1 MKPAKPLS
9 GDDSEGG
16 APDRRHRKSVHAAP
30 GIFRYAARMTLPVLN
45 KIPRI
50 FERLSPDGLRNYMS
64 FLVGLAVF
72 VAGTLATY
80 VAQSADRPISAALI
94 YVSAVTIIGAVNGLR
109 GGLLAGIGAS
119 FFYNFFFSEPLLDFG
134 VTTSD
139 EYIPLLAFNLSALL
153 SGALAGRIN
162 DRARAAEIA
171 QQKIN
176 LLLDISNQLQTA
188 VHLDDIDRAIV
199 DTGIFD
205 SPSAFEIYA
214 ISDEQWLAVQ
224 GKERWLAEAKQTI
237 RQEALQP
244 FQHQKSAYLLSSS
257 QRRVGLLICTRN
269 AQKSKRL
276 SKIDFDAVLN
286 LLSMAI
292 DRFVLLHQKAEAEA
306 MRRSEE
312 FKTALLSSIS
322 HDMRT
327 PLAAISASASSLAS
341 YGETLPESARKEM
354 LTIIQDQ
361 CERLNRYTTNLLNLG
376 RLQAGISAD
385 QLESLDLVEMLG
397 SAVNAV
403 KMHHSGREIIKS
415 LPFDSCTVRANPV
428 MLEQLFYNILEN
440 AVQYSPDTAPVLI
453 TGHKQS
459 GQVEIAISD
468 QGCGIAASEL
478 GRVFDRFYRSAENI
492 RKEGH
497 GLGLSI
503 ASGFAQAF
511 GGDITAHSPLE
522 MGKGTK
528 IVVKLPAPASPS
540 EI

>member
-1 MKPAKPLS
+1 MDPP
-9 GDDSEGG
+9 
-16 APDRRHRKSVHAAP
+16 
-30 GIFRYAARMTLPVLN
+30 MQN
-45 KIPRI
+45 MIPRI
-50 FERLSPDGLRNYMS
+50 FNRLSSDSSRSYVSL
-64 FLVGLAVF
+64 FVGLAVF

-80 VAQSADRPISAALI
+80 VAQSADRPVSAALI

-139 EYIPLLAFNLSALL
+139 EYIPLVAFNLSALL

-176 LLLDISNQLQTA
+176 LLLAISNQLQTA
-188 VHLDDIDRAIV
+188 VHLEDIDRAIV
-199 DTGIFD
+199 QTGIFD
-205 SPSAFEIYA
+205 SSGEFEIYA
-214 ISDEQWLAVQ
+214 ISDEEWIAVE
-224 GKERWLAEAKQTI
+224 GKAQWLAEA
-237 RQEALQP
+237 RQAVGQGEWGLLQD
-244 FQHQKSAYLLSSS
+244 QKTAYLLSSS
-257 QRRVGLLICTRN
+257 RRRVGLLICSRD

-292 DRFVLLHQKAEAEA
+292 DRFVLLHQKSEAEA

-341 YGETLPESARKEM
+341 YGDTLPEASRKEM

-376 RLQAGISAD
+376 RLQAGISPD
-385 QLESLDLVEMLG
+385 QLESLDLMEMLG
-397 SAVNAV
+397 SAVNTV
-403 KMHHSGREIIKS
+403 KMHHSGREVIKS
-415 LPFDSCTVRANPV
+415 LPFDACTVRANPV

-440 AVQYSPDTAPVLI
+440 AIQYSPDAAPVLV
-453 TGHKQS
+453 TGHKQA
-459 GQVEIAISD
+459 GQVEIAIAD
-468 QGCGIAASEL
+468 QGCGIPASEL
-478 GRVFDRFYRSAENI
+478 NRVFDRFYRSAENI

-503 ASGFAQAF
+503 AAGFARAF
-511 GGDITAHSPLE
+511 GGDISAHSPLE

-528 IVVKLPAPASPS
+528 IIVRLPASASPIES
-540 EI
+540 NGQ

>member
-1 MKPAKPLS
+1 MHVALQ
-9 GDDSEGG
+9 
-16 APDRRHRKSVHAAP
+16 
-30 GIFRYAARMTLPVLN
+30 IFRYASRMNLPILN
-45 KIPRI
+45 NMPSM
-50 FERLSPDGLRNYMS
+50 FERLTSDSSRSYVS
-64 FLVGLAVF
+64 FFVGLAVF
-72 VAGTLATY
+72 ITGTLATY
-80 VAQSADRPISAALI
+80 VAQNADRPISAALI

-119 FFYNFFFSEPLLDFG
+119 FFYNFFFSEPLLNFG

-139 EYIPLLAFNLSALL
+139 EYIPLVAFNLSALL

-162 DRARAAEIA
+162 DRARTAEIA

-188 VHLDDIDRAIV
+188 VHLEDIDRAIV
-199 DTGIFD
+199 ETGIFD
-205 SPSAFEIYA
+205 SAEQFEIYA
-214 ISDEQWLAVQ
+214 ISNDIWLAVP
-224 GKERWLAEAKQTI
+224 GKERWLAEAEQAI
-237 RQEALQP
+237 RQGAM
-244 FQHQKSAYLLSSS
+244 QHFKDHKIGYLLSSS
-257 QRRVGLLICTRN
+257 QRRIGVLVCTQN
-269 AQKSKRL
+269 AQKSKGL

-292 DRFVLLHQKAEAEA
+292 DRFVLLHQKAEADA

-327 PLAAISASASSLAS
+327 PLAAISASASSLVS
-341 YGETLPESARKEM
+341 YGETLPEASRKEM

-376 RLQAGISAD
+376 RLQAGISPD
-385 QLESLDLVEMLG
+385 QLENLDLVEMLS
-397 SAVNAV
+397 SAVSAV

-415 LPFDSCTVRANPV
+415 LPFDACTVRANPV

-440 AVQYSPDTAPVLI
+440 AVQYSPDAAPVLI
-453 TGHKQS
+453 TGHKQA
-459 GQVEIAISD
+459 GRVEIAISD
-468 QGCGIAASEL
+468 QGCGIAPSEL
-478 GRVFDRFYRSAENI
+478 GRIFDRFYRSAKNI

-511 GGDITAHSPLE
+511 GGEISAHSPLE
-522 MGKGTK
+522 MGKGTRM
-528 IVVKLPAPASPS
+528 VVRLPALASQS
-540 EI
+540 ESMDK

>member
-1 MKPAKPLS
+1 M
-9 GDDSEGG
+9 
-16 APDRRHRKSVHAAP
+16 HAA
-30 GIFRYAARMTLPVLN
+30 FRNIGYALPMDLPIRN
-45 KIPRI
+45 KITRI
-50 FERLSPDGLRNYMS
+50 FERLSSDSARSYAS
-64 FLVGLAVF
+64 FFIGLAVF

-80 VAQSADRPISAALI
+80 IAQSADRPVSAALI

-139 EYIPLLAFNLSALL
+139 EYIPLVAFNLSALL

-162 DRARAAEIA
+162 DRARTAEIA

-188 VHLDDIDRAIV
+188 VNLEDIDQAIV
-199 DTGIFD
+199 QTGIFD
-205 SPSAFEIYA
+205 SSGEFEIYA
-214 ISDEQWLAVQ
+214 ISDEAWIAVN
-224 GKERWLAEAKQTI
+224 GKEHWLDEA
-237 RQEALQP
+237 RRAVGPDDWEHLED
-244 FQHQKSAYLLSSS
+244 QKTAYLLSSS
-257 QRRVGLLICTRN
+257 KRRVGLLICSRD
-269 AQKSKRL
+269 AQKSNRL

-286 LLSMAI
+286 LLSMAV
-292 DRFVLLHQKAEAEA
+292 DRFVLLHQKSEAEA
-306 MRRSEE
+306 MRRSEA

-327 PLAAISASASSLAS
+327 PLAAISASASSLAA
-341 YGETLPESARKEM
+341 YGDTLPDASRQEM

-376 RLQAGISAD
+376 RLQAGISPD

-397 SAVNAV
+397 SAVNTV

-415 LPFDSCTVRANPV
+415 LPFDDCTVRANPV

-440 AVQYSPDTAPVLI
+440 AVQYSPGDAPVLV
-453 TGHKQS
+453 TGHRQA
-459 GQVEIAISD
+459 GRVEIAISD
-468 QGCGIAASEL
+468 QGCGIPASEL
-478 GRVFDRFYRSAENI
+478 NRVFDRFYRSADNI

-503 ASGFAQAF
+503 AAGFARAF
-511 GGDITAHSPLE
+511 GGDISAHSPLE
-522 MGKGTK
+522 MGRGTK
-528 IVVKLPAPASPS
+528 IIVQLPASTSRLESNSP
-540 EI
+540 

>member
-1 MKPAKPLS
+1 MELPMLS
-9 GDDSEGG
+9 
-16 APDRRHRKSVHAAP
+16 
-30 GIFRYAARMTLPVLN
+30 
-45 KIPRI
+45 KIPI
-50 FERLSPDGLRNYMS
+50 MFERRSPDSARGYFS
-64 FLVGLAVF
+64 FFVGLAVF
-72 VAGTLATY
+72 IAGTLATY
-80 VAQSADRPISAALI
+80 IAQNADRPISAALI

-153 SGALAGRIN
+153 SGVLAGRIN

-188 VHLDDIDRAIV
+188 VHLEDIDRAIV
-199 DTGIFD
+199 ETGIFD
-205 SPSAFEIYA
+205 SAQEFEIHA
-214 ISDEQWLAVQ
+214 LSEDEWIAVK
-224 GKERWLAEAKQTI
+224 GKEHWLAEAQQAI
-237 RQEALQP
+237 ERGELQ
-244 FQHQKSAYLLSSS
+244 HVEDQKIAYLLSSS
-257 QRRVGLLICTRN
+257 QRRVGVLICNQN

-276 SKIDFDAVLN
+276 SKIDFAAVLN

-292 DRFVLLHQKAEAEA
+292 DRFVLLHQKSEAEA

-327 PLAAISASASSLAS
+327 PLAAISASASSLIS
-341 YGETLPESARKEM
+341 YGEKLPEASRKDM

-376 RLQAGISAD
+376 RLQAGISPD

-397 SAVNAV
+397 SAVNTV
-403 KMHHSGREIIKS
+403 KVHHGGREIIKS
-415 LPFDSCTVRANPV
+415 LPFDACTVRANPV

-440 AVQYSPDTAPVLI
+440 AIQYSPDAAPVLI
-453 TGHKQS
+453 TGHKQA
-459 GQVEIAISD
+459 GHVEIAISD
-468 QGCGIAASEL
+468 QGCGIPASEL
-478 GRVFDRFYRSAENI
+478 SRVFDRFYRSAENV

-511 GGDITAHSPLE
+511 GGNISAHSPLE
-522 MGKGTK
+522 KGKGTK
-528 IVVKLPAPASPS
+528 IIVKLPATSTTS
-540 EI
+540 ESIGK

>member
-1 MKPAKPLS
+1 MQN
-9 GDDSEGG
+9 
-16 APDRRHRKSVHAAP
+16 
-30 GIFRYAARMTLPVLN
+30 M
-45 KIPRI
+45 IPRI
-50 FERLSPDGLRNYMS
+50 FNRLSSDSSRSYVSL
-64 FLVGLAVF
+64 FVGLAVF

-80 VAQSADRPISAALI
+80 VAQSADRPVSAALI

-176 LLLDISNQLQTA
+176 QLLDISNQLQTA
-188 VHLDDIDRAIV
+188 VHLEDIDRAIV
-199 DTGIFD
+199 QTGIFD
-205 SPSAFEIYA
+205 SSEEFEIYA
-214 ISDEQWLAVQ
+214 ISDEDWIAVE
-224 GKERWLAEAKQTI
+224 GKKWWLAEAQQAVGQGQSQQI
-237 RQEALQP
+237 QD
-244 FQHQKSAYLLSSS
+244 QKIAYLLSSS
-257 QRRVGLLICTRN
+257 QRRVGMLICTRD

-292 DRFVLLHQKAEAEA
+292 DRFVLLHQKSEAEA

-341 YGETLPESARKEM
+341 YGDTLPESSRKEM

-376 RLQAGISAD
+376 RLQAGISPD

-397 SAVNAV
+397 SAVNTV

-415 LPFDSCTVRANPV
+415 LPFDDCTVRANPV

-440 AVQYSPDTAPVLI
+440 AIQYSPEGAPVLI
-453 TGHKQS
+453 TGHKQD
-459 GQVEIAISD
+459 GRVEIAISD
-468 QGCGIAASEL
+468 QGCGIPASEL
-478 GRVFDRFYRSAENI
+478 NRVFDRFYRSAENI

-511 GGDITAHSPLE
+511 GGDISAHSPLE

-528 IVVKLPAPASPS
+528 IIVRLPASASPS
-540 EI
+540 ESNSQ

>member
-1 MKPAKPLS
+1 
-9 GDDSEGG
+9 
-16 APDRRHRKSVHAAP
+16 VHVALR
-30 GIFRYAARMTLPVLN
+30 IFSYAARMKLPMFN
-45 KIPRI
+45 NMPKI
-50 FERLSPDGLRNYMS
+50 FERLSTDSSRSYVS
-64 FLVGLAVF
+64 FFIGLAVF

-80 VAQSADRPISAALI
+80 VAQSADRPVSAALI

-139 EYIPLLAFNLSALL
+139 EYIPLVAFNLSALL
-153 SGALAGRIN
+153 SGILAGRIN

-176 LLLDISNQLQTA
+176 LLLDISNRLQTA
-188 VHLDDIDRAIV
+188 VHLEDIDRAIV
-199 DTGIFD
+199 ETGIFD
-205 SPSAFEIYA
+205 SAREFEIYA
-214 ISDEQWLAVQ
+214 ISNDIWLAVV
-224 GKERWLAEAKQTI
+224 GKERWQAEAKQAI
-237 RQEALQP
+237 RLGELQHV
-244 FQHQKSAYLLSSS
+244 QHEKIAYLLSSS
-257 QRRVGLLICTRN
+257 ERHIGVLICTQD

-341 YGETLPESARKEM
+341 YGETLPEASRKEM

-376 RLQAGISAD
+376 RLQAGISPD

-397 SAVNAV
+397 SAVNTV

-440 AVQYSPDTAPVLI
+440 AIQYSPDNAPVLI
-453 TGHKQS
+453 TGHKQA
-459 GQVEIAISD
+459 GRIEIAISD
-468 QGCGIAASEL
+468 QGCGIPVSEL
-478 GRVFDRFYRSAENI
+478 NRVFDRFYRSAENI

-511 GGDITAHSPLE
+511 GGEIAAHSPLE

-528 IVVKLPAPASPS
+528 IIVKLPASPSPS
-540 EI
+540 ESIGQ

>member
-1 MKPAKPLS
+1 MLRNMS
-9 GDDSEGG
+9 T
-16 APDRRHRKSVHAAP
+16 
-30 GIFRYAARMTLPVLN
+30 IL
-45 KIPRI
+45 
-50 FERLSPDGLRNYMS
+50 ERLSSDSSRSYVSL
-64 FLVGLAVF
+64 FVGLAVF

-80 VAQSADRPISAALI
+80 VAQSADRPVSAALI

-176 LLLDISNQLQTA
+176 QLLDISNQLQTA
-188 VHLDDIDRAIV
+188 VHLEDIDRAIV
-199 DTGIFD
+199 QTGIFD
-205 SPSAFEIYA
+205 SSEEFEIYA
-214 ISDEQWLAVQ
+214 ISDGDWIAVE
-224 GKERWLAEAKQTI
+224 GKKRWLAEAQKAAGQGELQQI
-237 RQEALQP
+237 RD
-244 FQHQKSAYLLSSS
+244 QKIAYLLSSS
-257 QRRVGLLICTRN
+257 QRRVGALICTRD

-292 DRFVLLHQKAEAEA
+292 DRFALLHQKSEAEA

-341 YGETLPESARKEM
+341 YGDTLPESSRKEM

-376 RLQAGISAD
+376 RLQAGISPD

-397 SAVNAV
+397 SSVNTV
-403 KMHHSGREIIKS
+403 RMHHSGREIIKS
-415 LPFDSCTVRANPV
+415 LPFGDCTVRANPV

-440 AVQYSPDTAPVLI
+440 AIQYSPEGAPVLI
-453 TGHKQS
+453 TGHKQD
-459 GQVEIAISD
+459 GRVEIAISD
-468 QGCGIAASEL
+468 QGCGIPASEL
-478 GRVFDRFYRSAENI
+478 NRVFDRFYRSAENI

-511 GGDITAHSPLE
+511 GGDISAHSPLE

-528 IVVKLPAPASPS
+528 IIVRLPASASPS
-540 EI
+540 ESNGQ

>member
-1 MKPAKPLS
+1 MA
-9 GDDSEGG
+9 
-16 APDRRHRKSVHAAP
+16 RRHRKSVHVAF
-30 GIFRYAARMTLPVLN
+30 GILRYAMRMDQLMPS
-45 KIPRI
+45 KIQAI
-50 FERLSPDGLRNYMS
+50 FGRLSSDSSRSYFS
-64 FLVGLAVF
+64 FFIGLAVF

-153 SGALAGRIN
+153 SGVLAGRIN

-176 LLLDISNQLQTA
+176 LLLDISNRLQTA
-188 VHLDDIDRAIV
+188 VHLEDIDRAV
-199 DTGIFD
+199 VQTGIFD
-205 SPSAFEIYA
+205 SAQEFEIYA
-214 ISDEQWLAVQ
+214 RSDDEWIAVK
-224 GKERWLAEAKQTI
+224 GKKHWLAEAQQAIKQGESLHI
-237 RQEALQP
+237 QG
-244 FQHQKSAYLLSSS
+244 QKNAYLLSSS
-257 QRRVGLLICTRN
+257 QRRVGVLISTRN
-269 AQKSKRL
+269 AQKSRKL

-341 YGETLPESARKEM
+341 YGEKLPEASRKDM

-376 RLQAGISAD
+376 RLQAGISQD

-397 SAVNAV
+397 SAVSTV
-403 KMHHSGREIIKS
+403 KMHHSGRDIIKS

-440 AVQYSPDTAPVLI
+440 AIQYSPDAAPVLI
-453 TGHKQS
+453 TGHKQG

-468 QGCGIAASEL
+468 QGCGIPVSEL
-478 GRVFDRFYRSAENI
+478 NRVFDRFYRSAENV

-511 GGDITAHSPLE
+511 GGNISAHSPLE
-522 MGKGTK
+522 KGKGTK
-528 IVVKLPAPASPS
+528 IVVKLPASASSS
-540 EI
+540 ESIGK

>member
-1 MKPAKPLS
+1 MHVAFHFLRYGIAMDFPKLS
-9 GDDSEGG
+9 Q
-16 APDRRHRKSVHAAP
+16 
-30 GIFRYAARMTLPVLN
+30 
-45 KIPRI
+45 IPMI
-50 FERLSPDGLRNYMS
+50 FERRPPDSARGYFS
-64 FLVGLAVF
+64 FFVGLVVF

-80 VAQSADRPISAALI
+80 VAQNADRPISAALI

-162 DRARAAEIA
+162 DRARAAEMA

-188 VHLDDIDRAIV
+188 VHLEDIDRAIV
-199 DTGIFD
+199 ETGIFD
-205 SPSAFEIYA
+205 STEDFEIHA
-214 ISDEQWLAVQ
+214 LSEEKWIAVE
-224 GKERWLAEAKQTI
+224 GKDRWLAQA
-237 RQEALQP
+237 
-244 FQHQKSAYLLSSS
+244 QKAIDGGDIQQVDDQKIAYLLSSS
-257 QRRVGLLICTRN
+257 QRRVGLLICNQN

-276 SKIDFDAVLN
+276 SQIDFAAVVN

-292 DRFVLLHQKAEAEA
+292 DRFVLLHQKSEAEA

-327 PLAAISASASSLAS
+327 PLAAISASASSLVS
-341 YGETLPESARKEM
+341 YGEKLPEASRKDM

-376 RLQAGISAD
+376 RLQAGISPD

-397 SAVNAV
+397 SAVNTV
-403 KMHHSGREIIKS
+403 KVHHGGREIIKS
-415 LPFDSCTVRANPV
+415 LPFDVCTVRANPV

-440 AVQYSPDTAPVLI
+440 AIQYSPDPAPILI
-453 TGHKQS
+453 TGHKQA
-459 GQVEIAISD
+459 GYVEIAISD
-468 QGCGIAASEL
+468 QGCGIAVSEL
-478 GRVFDRFYRSAENI
+478 GRIFDRFYRSAENV

-511 GGDITAHSPLE
+511 GGSISAHSPLE
-522 MGKGTK
+522 KGTGTK
-528 IVVKLPAPASPS
+528 IIVKLPASATAPES
-540 EI
+540 IGK

>member
-1 MKPAKPLS
+1 M
-9 GDDSEGG
+9 D
-16 APDRRHRKSVHAAP
+16 
-30 GIFRYAARMTLPVLN
+30 LPMLRN
-45 KIPRI
+45 MSTIL
-50 FERLSPDGLRNYMS
+50 ERLSSDSSRSYVSL
-64 FLVGLAVF
+64 FVGLAVF

-80 VAQSADRPISAALI
+80 VAQSADRPVSAALI

-176 LLLDISNQLQTA
+176 QLLDISNQLQTA
-188 VHLDDIDRAIV
+188 VHLEDIDRAIV
-199 DTGIFD
+199 QTGIFD
-205 SPSAFEIYA
+205 SSEEFEIYA
-214 ISDEQWLAVQ
+214 ISDGDWIAVE
-224 GKERWLAEAKQTI
+224 GKKRWLAEAQKAAGQG
-237 RQEALQP
+237 ELQ
-244 FQHQKSAYLLSSS
+244 QIQDQKIAYLLSSS
-257 QRRVGLLICTRN
+257 QRRVGVLICTRD

-292 DRFVLLHQKAEAEA
+292 DRFALLHQKSEAEA

-341 YGETLPESARKEM
+341 YGDTLPESSRMEM

-376 RLQAGISAD
+376 RLQAGISPD
-385 QLESLDLVEMLG
+385 QLESLDLMEMLG
-397 SAVNAV
+397 SAVNTV
-403 KMHHSGREIIKS
+403 RMHHSGREIIKS
-415 LPFDSCTVRANPV
+415 LPFDDCTVRANPV

-440 AVQYSPDTAPVLI
+440 AIQYSPEVAPVLI
-453 TGHKQS
+453 TGHKQD
-459 GQVEIAISD
+459 GRVEIAISD
-468 QGCGIAASEL
+468 QGCGIPASEL
-478 GRVFDRFYRSAENI
+478 NRVFDRFYRSAENI

-511 GGDITAHSPLE
+511 GGDISAHSPLE

-528 IVVKLPAPASPS
+528 IIVRLPASASPS
-540 EI
+540 ESNGK

>member
-1 MKPAKPLS
+1 MLKNMSTIL
-9 GDDSEGG
+9 
-16 APDRRHRKSVHAAP
+16 
-30 GIFRYAARMTLPVLN
+30 
-45 KIPRI
+45 
-50 FERLSPDGLRNYMS
+50 ERLSSDSSRSYVSL
-64 FLVGLAVF
+64 FVGLAVF

-80 VAQSADRPISAALI
+80 VAQSADRPVSAALI

-176 LLLDISNQLQTA
+176 QLLDISNQLQTA
-188 VHLDDIDRAIV
+188 VHLEDIDRAIV
-199 DTGIFD
+199 QTGIFD
-205 SPSAFEIYA
+205 SSEEFEMYA
-214 ISDEQWLAVQ
+214 ISDEDWIAVEC
-224 GKERWLAEAKQTI
+224 KKRWLAEAQQAVGQGESQQI
-237 RQEALQP
+237 QD
-244 FQHQKSAYLLSSS
+244 QKIAYLLSSS
-257 QRRVGLLICTRN
+257 QRRVGVLICTRD

-292 DRFVLLHQKAEAEA
+292 DRFALLHQKSEAEA

-341 YGETLPESARKEM
+341 YGDTLPESSRMEM

-376 RLQAGISAD
+376 RLQAGISPD

-397 SAVNAV
+397 SAVNTV

-415 LPFDSCTVRANPV
+415 LPFDDCTVRANPV

-440 AVQYSPDTAPVLI
+440 AIQYSPESAPVLI
-453 TGHKQS
+453 TGHKQD
-459 GQVEIAISD
+459 GRVEIAISD
-468 QGCGIAASEL
+468 QGFGIPASEL
-478 GRVFDRFYRSAENI
+478 NRVFDRFYRSAENI

-511 GGDITAHSPLE
+511 GGDISAHSPLE

-528 IVVKLPAPASPS
+528 ITVRLPASASPS
-540 EI
+540 ESNGK

>member
-1 MKPAKPLS
+1 MHVAFRIS
-9 GDDSEGG
+9 
-16 APDRRHRKSVHAAP
+16 
-30 GIFRYAARMTLPVLN
+30 RYAPRMALQMFN
-45 KIPRI
+45 KIPTI
-50 FERLSPDGLRNYMS
+50 FTRLSSDSSRSYFS
-64 FLVGLAVF
+64 FFIGLAVF
-72 VAGTLATY
+72 VVGTLATY
-80 VAQSADRPISAALI
+80 VAQNADRPISAALI

-153 SGALAGRIN
+153 SGVLAGRIN
-162 DRARAAEIA
+162 DRARAAENA

-188 VHLDDIDRAIV
+188 VHLEEIDQAIV
-199 DTGIFD
+199 HTGIFD
-205 SPSAFEIYA
+205 SAEKFEIHA
-214 ISDEQWLAVQ
+214 LSDSEWISVKGKDQWL
-224 GKERWLAEAKQTI
+224 EEAQRAI
-237 RQEALQP
+237 EQDGLLQI
-244 FQHQKSAYLLSSS
+244 QDEKIAYPLSSS
-257 QRRVGLLICTRN
+257 QRRVGVLIAAQD

-276 SKIDFDAVLN
+276 SKIDFAAVLN

-292 DRFVLLHQKAEAEA
+292 DRFVLLHQKSEAEA

-341 YGETLPESARKEM
+341 YGEKLPEASRKDM
-354 LTIIQDQ
+354 LTVIQDQ

-376 RLQAGISAD
+376 RLQAGISSD

-397 SAVNAV
+397 SAVNTV
-403 KMHHSGREIIKS
+403 KLHHSGREIIKS

-440 AVQYSPDTAPVLI
+440 AVQYSPSSNPILI
-453 TGHKQS
+453 TGHKQA
-459 GQVEIAISD
+459 GRVEVAISD
-468 QGCGIAASEL
+468 QGCGIPVSEL
-478 GRVFDRFYRSAENI
+478 NRVFDRFYRSADNV

-511 GGDITAHSPLE
+511 GGSISAHSPLE

-528 IVVKLPAPASPS
+528 IVVKLPASSSPLES
-540 EI
+540 IGK

>member
-1 MKPAKPLS
+1 MDLDTLSKKPTIFGRLPP
-9 GDDSEGG
+9 DSS
-16 APDRRHRKSVHAAP
+16 RRYFAFF
-30 GIFRYAARMTLPVLN
+30 I
-45 KIPRI
+45 
-50 FERLSPDGLRNYMS
+50 
-64 FLVGLAVF
+64 GLAVF
-72 VAGTLATY
+72 IIGTLATH
-80 VAQSADRPISAALI
+80 VAQGADRPISAALI

-119 FFYNFFFSEPLLDFG
+119 FFYNFFFSEPLLNFG

-176 LLLDISNQLQTA
+176 LLLDISNKLQTA
-188 VHLDDIDRAIV
+188 VHLEDIDRAIV
-199 DTGIFD
+199 ETGIFD
-205 SPSAFEIYA
+205 STEEFEIHA
-214 ISDEQWLAVQ
+214 LSDNQWISVM
-224 GKERWLAEAKQTI
+224 GKKRWAAEAQKAI
-237 RQEALQP
+237 ELGEW
-244 FQHQKSAYLLSSS
+244 QHVEDRKIAYLLSSS
-257 QRRVGLLICTRN
+257 QRRVGVLICN
-269 AQKSKRL
+269 QHAQKSKRL
-276 SKIDFDAVLN
+276 NKIDFAAVLN

-292 DRFVLLHQKAEAEA
+292 DRFVLLHQKSEAEA

-341 YGETLPESARKEM
+341 YGEKLPEASRKDM

-376 RLQAGISAD
+376 RLQAGISPD

-397 SAVNAV
+397 SALSTV
-403 KMHHSGREIIKS
+403 KMHHGGREIIIS
-415 LPFDSCTVRANPV
+415 LPFDACTVRANPV

-440 AVQYSPDTAPVLI
+440 AVQYSPDDAPVLV
-453 TGHKQS
+453 TGHKQA
-459 GQVEIAISD
+459 GQVEITISD
-468 QGCGIAASEL
+468 QGCGIPVSEL
-478 GRVFDRFYRSAENI
+478 DRVFERFYRSAENV

-511 GGDITAHSPLE
+511 GGNISAHSPLE
-522 MGKGTK
+522 KGRGTK
-528 IVVKLPAPASPS
+528 IIVRLPASAMGSKG
-540 EI
+540 INT

>member
-1 MKPAKPLS
+1 MYNNKPAIW
-9 GDDSEGG
+9 
-16 APDRRHRKSVHAAP
+16 A
-30 GIFRYAARMTLPVLN
+30 
-45 KIPRI
+45 
-50 FERLSPDGLRNYMS
+50 RLSSDSARSYISFFIGL
-64 FLVGLAVF
+64 VVF
-72 VAGTLATY
+72 IAGTLATY
-80 VAQSADRPISAALI
+80 VAQNADRPVSAALI

-188 VHLDDIDRAIV
+188 MHLEDIDQAIV
-199 DTGIFD
+199 RTGIFD
-205 SPSAFEIYA
+205 SADEFEIYA
-214 ISDEQWLAVQ
+214 RSDEQWIAVE
-224 GKERWLAEAKQTI
+224 GKGQWLAEAQKAIDQD
-237 RQEALQP
+237 ELQHV
-244 FQHQKSAYLLSSS
+244 QDQKIAYLLSSS
-257 QRRVGLLICTRN
+257 QRRVGVLISTQY
-269 AQKSKRL
+269 AQKSERL
-276 SKIDFDAVLN
+276 SKIDFAAVLN

-292 DRFVLLHQKAEAEA
+292 DRFVLLHQKSEAEA

-341 YGETLPESARKEM
+341 YGETLPKASRKDM

-376 RLQAGISAD
+376 RLQAGISPD

-397 SAVNAV
+397 SAVNTV
-403 KMHHSGREIIKS
+403 KMHHSGREIIRS
-415 LPFDSCTVRANPV
+415 LPFDACTVRANPV

-440 AVQYSPDTAPVLI
+440 AIQYSSPDAPVLI
-453 TGHKQS
+453 TGHKQA
-459 GQVEIAISD
+459 GRVEIAISD
-468 QGCGIAASEL
+468 QGCGIPVSEL
-478 GRVFDRFYRSAENI
+478 NRVFDRFYRSAENV

-511 GGDITAHSPLE
+511 GGSISAHSPLE

-528 IVVKLPAPASPS
+528 IIVKLPTPASRS
-540 EI
+540 ESIDQ

>member
-1 MKPAKPLS
+1 MS
-9 GDDSEGG
+9 VS
-16 APDRRHRKSVHAAP
+16 RHHRKSVHAAFR
-30 GIFRYAARMTLPVLN
+30 ILRYAIRMELPLLS
-45 KIPRI
+45 KIPIMYAR
-50 FERLSPDGLRNYMS
+50 RSPDSARGYFS
-64 FLVGLAVF
+64 FFVGLAVF
-72 VAGTLATY
+72 IAGTLATY
-80 VAQSADRPISAALI
+80 IAQNADRPISAALI

-153 SGALAGRIN
+153 SGVLAGRIN

-188 VHLDDIDRAIV
+188 VHLEDIDRAIV
-199 DTGIFD
+199 ETGIFD
-205 SPSAFEIYA
+205 STQEFEIHA
-214 ISDEQWLAVQ
+214 LSEDEWIAVK
-224 GKERWLAEAKQTI
+224 GKEDWLAEAQQAI
-237 RQEALQP
+237 ERGELQ
-244 FQHQKSAYLLSSS
+244 HVHDKKIAYLLSSS
-257 QRRVGLLICTRN
+257 QRRVGVLICNQN

-276 SKIDFDAVLN
+276 SKIDFAAVLN

-292 DRFVLLHQKAEAEA
+292 DRFVLLHQKSEAEA

-327 PLAAISASASSLAS
+327 PLAAISASASSLIS
-341 YGETLPESARKEM
+341 YGEKLPEASRKDM

-376 RLQAGISAD
+376 RLQAGISPD

-397 SAVNAV
+397 SAVNTV
-403 KMHHSGREIIKS
+403 KIHHGGREIIKS
-415 LPFDSCTVRANPV
+415 LPFDACTVRANPV

-440 AVQYSPDTAPVLI
+440 AIQYSPDAAPILI
-453 TGHKQS
+453 TGHKQ
-459 GQVEIAISD
+459 GGHVEIAISD
-468 QGCGIAASEL
+468 QGCGIPVSEL
-478 GRVFDRFYRSAENI
+478 SRVFDRFYRSAENV

-511 GGDITAHSPLE
+511 GGNISAHSPLE
-522 MGKGTK
+522 KGKGTK
-528 IVVKLPAPASPS
+528 IIVKLPATSTTS
-540 EI
+540 ESIGK

>member
-1 MKPAKPLS
+1 MELPM
-9 GDDSEGG
+9 
-16 APDRRHRKSVHAAP
+16 PDKMPPMVD
-30 GIFRYAARMTLPVLN
+30 
-45 KIPRI
+45 
-50 FERLSPDGLRNYMS
+50 RLSPDSSRSYWS
-64 FLVGLAVF
+64 FFIGIAVF
-72 VAGTLATY
+72 IVGTLATY
-80 VAQSADRPISAALI
+80 VAQNADRPVSAALI

-188 VHLDDIDRAIV
+188 VHLEDIDRAIV
-199 DTGIFD
+199 QTGIFD
-205 SPSAFEIYA
+205 SASAFEIYA
-214 ISDEQWLAVQ
+214 LSDDIWIAVA
-224 GKERWLAEAKQTI
+224 GKERWLVEA
-237 RQEALQP
+237 RQAVEPDELQNL
-244 FQHQKSAYLLSSS
+244 KDRKIAYQLSSS
-257 QRRVGLLICTRN
+257 QRPVGMLICTEN
-269 AQKSKRL
+269 AQNSKRL
-276 SKIDFDAVLN
+276 SKIDFAAVLN

-341 YGETLPESARKEM
+341 YGEKLPEASRKDM

-376 RLQAGISAD
+376 RLQAGISPD
-385 QLESLDLVEMLG
+385 QLESLDLLEMLG

-403 KMHHSGREIIKS
+403 KLHHSGREIIIS

-440 AVQYSPDTAPVLI
+440 AVQYSPEPAPVLI
-453 TGHKQS
+453 TGHKQA
-459 GQVEIAISD
+459 GRVEIAISD
-468 QGCGIAASEL
+468 QGCGIPASEL
-478 GRVFDRFYRSAENI
+478 TRIFDRFYRSAENV

-511 GGDITAHSPLE
+511 GGNIAAHSPLE

-528 IVVKLPAPASPS
+528 IVVKLPVSPSPS
-540 EI
+540 ESIGQ

>member
-1 MKPAKPLS
+1 M
-9 GDDSEGG
+9 
-16 APDRRHRKSVHAAP
+16 
-30 GIFRYAARMTLPVLN
+30 LN
-45 KIPRI
+45 KMPTI
-50 FERLSPDGLRNYMS
+50 FGRLSSDSLRSYVSFFLGLS
-64 FLVGLAVF
+64 VF
-72 VAGTLATY
+72 VIGTLATY
-80 VAQSADRPISAALI
+80 VAQSADRPVSAALI

-119 FFYNFFFSEPLLDFG
+119 VFYNFFFSEPLLDFG

-188 VHLDDIDRAIV
+188 VHLEDIDRAIV
-199 DTGIFD
+199 QTGIFD
-205 SPSAFEIYA
+205 SSREFEIYA
-214 ISDEQWLAVQ
+214 LGDKDWIAVK
-224 GKERWLAEAKQTI
+224 GKERWLAEARYAF
-237 RQEALQP
+237 RQGELRDIKD
-244 FQHQKSAYLLSSS
+244 QKIAYLLSSS
-257 QRRVGLLICTRN
+257 QRRVGVLICTRD
-269 AQKSKRL
+269 AQKSRRL

-286 LLSMAI
+286 LLSMAV
-292 DRFVLLHQKAEAEA
+292 DRFVLLHQKSEAEA

-341 YGETLPESARKEM
+341 YGDTLPESSRKEM

-376 RLQAGISAD
+376 RLQAGISPD

-397 SAVNAV
+397 SAVNTV

-415 LPFDSCTVRANPV
+415 LPFDGCTVRANPV

-440 AVQYSPDTAPVLI
+440 AIQYSPDKAPVLI
-453 TGHKQS
+453 TGHKQD
-459 GQVEIAISD
+459 GRVEIAISD
-468 QGCGIAASEL
+468 QGCGIPVSEL
-478 GRVFDRFYRSAENI
+478 NRVFDRFYRSAENI

-503 ASGFAQAF
+503 ASGFARAF
-511 GGDITAHSPLE
+511 GGDISAHSPLE

-528 IVVKLPAPASPS
+528 IIVRLPASASPS
-540 EI
+540 ESNDQ

>member
-1 MKPAKPLS
+1 MHVAFQ
-9 GDDSEGG
+9 
-16 APDRRHRKSVHAAP
+16 V
-30 GIFRYAARMTLPVLN
+30 FRYATRMALPMFK
-45 KIPRI
+45 KIPTMI
-50 FERLSPDGLRNYMS
+50 TRLSFDSSRSYFS
-64 FLVGLAVF
+64 FFTGLAIF
-72 VAGTLATY
+72 VVGTLATY
-80 VAQSADRPISAALI
+80 IAQSAERPVSAALI

-153 SGALAGRIN
+153 SGILAGRIN

-188 VHLDDIDRAIV
+188 VHLEDIDRAIV
-199 DTGIFD
+199 QTGIFD
-205 SPSAFEIYA
+205 SAQEFEIYA
-214 ISDEQWLAVQ
+214 RSDDEWIAVKGKEQWLAEAQQAIKQNEMLHIQ
-224 GKERWLAEAKQTI
+224 GQRI
-237 RQEALQP
+237 
-244 FQHQKSAYLLSSS
+244 AYLLSSS
-257 QRRVGLLICTRN
+257 QRRVGVLISTRN

-276 SKIDFDAVLN
+276 SKIDFDAVIN

-341 YGETLPESARKEM
+341 YGEKLPEASRKDM

-376 RLQAGISAD
+376 RLQAGISPD
-385 QLESLDLVEMLG
+385 QLERLDLVEMLG
-397 SAVNAV
+397 SAVNTM
-403 KMHHSGREIIKS
+403 KLHHSGREIIKS
-415 LPFDSCTVRANPV
+415 LPFDACTVRANPV

-440 AVQYSPDTAPVLI
+440 AVQYSPDATPVLI
-453 TGHKQS
+453 TGHKQA

-468 QGCGIAASEL
+468 QGCGIPGSEL
-478 GRVFDRFYRSAENI
+478 NRVFDRFYRSAENV
-492 RKEGH
+492 RKDGH

-511 GGDITAHSPLE
+511 GGSISALSPLE

-528 IVVKLPAPASPS
+528 IIVKLPASSFPS
-540 EI
+540 ESTGK

>member
-1 MKPAKPLS
+1 MLRNMS
-9 GDDSEGG
+9 T
-16 APDRRHRKSVHAAP
+16 
-30 GIFRYAARMTLPVLN
+30 IL
-45 KIPRI
+45 
-50 FERLSPDGLRNYMS
+50 ERLSSDSSRSYVSL
-64 FLVGLAVF
+64 FVGLAVF

-80 VAQSADRPISAALI
+80 VAQSADRPVSAALI

-176 LLLDISNQLQTA
+176 QLLDISNQLQTA
-188 VHLDDIDRAIV
+188 VHLEDIDRAIV
-199 DTGIFD
+199 QTGIFD
-205 SPSAFEIYA
+205 SSEEFEIYA
-214 ISDEQWLAVQ
+214 ISDGDWIAVE
-224 GKERWLAEAKQTI
+224 GKKRWLAEAQKAAGQG
-237 RQEALQP
+237 ELQ
-244 FQHQKSAYLLSSS
+244 QIQDQKIAYLLSSS
-257 QRRVGLLICTRN
+257 QRRVGVLICTRD

-292 DRFVLLHQKAEAEA
+292 DRFALLHQKSEAEA

-341 YGETLPESARKEM
+341 YGDTLPESSRMEM

-376 RLQAGISAD
+376 RLQAGISPD
-385 QLESLDLVEMLG
+385 QLESLDLMEMLG
-397 SAVNAV
+397 SAVNTV
-403 KMHHSGREIIKS
+403 RMHHSGREIIKS
-415 LPFDSCTVRANPV
+415 LPFDDCTVRANPV

-440 AVQYSPDTAPVLI
+440 AIQYSPEVAPVLI
-453 TGHKQS
+453 TGHKQD
-459 GQVEIAISD
+459 GRVEIAISD
-468 QGCGIAASEL
+468 QGCGIPASEL
-478 GRVFDRFYRSAENI
+478 NRVFDRFYRSAENI

-511 GGDITAHSPLE
+511 GGDISAHSPLE

-528 IVVKLPAPASPS
+528 IIVRLPASASPS
-540 EI
+540 ESNGK

>member
-1 MKPAKPLS
+1 MNNDPTVFQRLASDNTRSYLS
-9 GDDSEGG
+9 F
-16 APDRRHRKSVHAAP
+16 
-30 GIFRYAARMTLPVLN
+30 GIGLVIFVL
-45 KIPRI
+45 
-50 FERLSPDGLRNYMS
+50 
-64 FLVGLAVF
+64 
-72 VAGTLATY
+72 GTLATY
-80 VAQSADRPISAALI
+80 IAQNADRPISAALI

-134 VTTSD
+134 VTTAD
-139 EYIPLLAFNLSALL
+139 EYVPLVAFNLSALL
-153 SGALAGRIN
+153 SGVLAGRIN

-176 LLLDISNQLQTA
+176 LLLAISNQLQTA
-188 VHLDDIDRAIV
+188 VHLEDIDRAIAQ
-199 DTGIFD
+199 TGILD
-205 SPSAFEIYA
+205 AVGEFELYA
-214 ISDEQWLAVQ
+214 ISNDNWLTVPD
-224 GKERWLAEAKQTI
+224 KERWLAEAKQII
-237 RQEALQP
+237 RQGEVRH
-244 FQHQKSAYLLSSS
+244 FDDDKIGYLLSSS
-257 QRRVGLLICTRN
+257 QRPIGVLVCSRN
-269 AQKSKRL
+269 AQKSGEL
-276 SKIDFDAVLN
+276 DTVDFDAVLN
-286 LLSMAI
+286 LLSMAT

-306 MRRSEE
+306 VRRSEE

-327 PLAAISASASSLAS
+327 PLAAISASASSLLS
-341 YGETLPESARKEM
+341 YGDTLPDESRKEM

-376 RLQAGISAD
+376 RLQAGISPD
-385 QLESLDLVEMLG
+385 QLEILDLVEMLG

-403 KMHHSGREIIKS
+403 KMHHGGREIIKS

-440 AVQYSPDTAPVLI
+440 AVQYSPATGPILI
-453 TGHKQS
+453 TGHKQ
-459 GQVEIAISD
+459 GGRVEIAISD
-468 QGCGIAASEL
+468 QGCGIPATEI
-478 GRVFDRFYRSAENI
+478 GRIFDRFYRSSDNV

-511 GGDITAHSPLE
+511 GGEISAHSPLE

-528 IVVKLPAPASPS
+528 IVVHLPMLGLPS
-540 EI
+540 ESIAP

>member
-1 MKPAKPLS
+1 MLKNMPTIL
-9 GDDSEGG
+9 
-16 APDRRHRKSVHAAP
+16 
-30 GIFRYAARMTLPVLN
+30 
-45 KIPRI
+45 
-50 FERLSPDGLRNYMS
+50 ERLSADSSRSYVSL
-64 FLVGLAVF
+64 FVGLAVF

-80 VAQSADRPISAALI
+80 VAQSADRPVSAALI

-176 LLLDISNQLQTA
+176 QLLDISNQLQTA
-188 VHLDDIDRAIV
+188 VHLEDIDRAIV
-199 DTGIFD
+199 QTGIFD
-205 SPSAFEIYA
+205 SSGEFEIYA
-214 ISDEQWLAVQ
+214 IGDGDWIAVE
-224 GKERWLAEAKQTI
+224 GKKRWLAEAQKAAGQGELQQI
-237 RQEALQP
+237 RD
-244 FQHQKSAYLLSSS
+244 QKIAYLLSSS
-257 QRRVGLLICTRN
+257 QRRVGVLICTRD

-292 DRFVLLHQKAEAEA
+292 DRFALLHQKSEAEA

-341 YGETLPESARKEM
+341 YGDTLPESSRKEM

-376 RLQAGISAD
+376 RLQAGISPD

-397 SAVNAV
+397 SAVNTV

-415 LPFDSCTVRANPV
+415 LPFDDCTVRANPV

-440 AVQYSPDTAPVLI
+440 AIQYSPEGAPVLI
-453 TGHKQS
+453 TGHKQD
-459 GQVEIAISD
+459 GRVEIAISD
-468 QGCGIAASEL
+468 QGCGIPASEL
-478 GRVFDRFYRSAENI
+478 NRVFDRFYRSAENI

-511 GGDITAHSPLE
+511 GGAISAHSPLE

-528 IVVKLPAPASPS
+528 IIVRLPASASPS
-540 EI
+540 ESNDK

>member
-1 MKPAKPLS
+1 M
-9 GDDSEGG
+9 
-16 APDRRHRKSVHAAP
+16 HAALR
-30 GIFRYAARMTLPVLN
+30 IFRYAGLMASSPLN
-45 KIPRI
+45 KNPMTFQPLASDSTRSY
-50 FERLSPDGLRNYMS
+50 LS
-64 FLVGLAVF
+64 FCIGLAVF
-72 VAGTLATY
+72 IFGTLATY
-80 VAQSADRPISAALI
+80 VAQNADRPISAALI

-134 VTTSD
+134 VTTAD
-139 EYIPLLAFNLSALL
+139 EYVPLVAFNLSALL
-153 SGALAGRIN
+153 SGILAGRIN

-176 LLLDISNQLQTA
+176 LLLAVSNQLQTA
-188 VHLDDIDRAIV
+188 VHLEDIDEAIV
-199 DTGIFD
+199 QTRLFD
-205 SPSAFEIYA
+205 AAGEFELYA
-214 ISDEQWLAVQ
+214 ISDDQWLAVP
-224 GKERWLAEAKQTI
+224 GKERWLADAKQTI
-237 RQEALQP
+237 RQGGSQYGDGN
-244 FQHQKSAYLLSSS
+244 KTGYLLSSS
-257 QRRVGLLICTRN
+257 QRPIGVLVCTEYG
-269 AQKSKRL
+269 QKSKGL
-276 SKIDFDAVLN
+276 SEIDFDAVLN

-306 MRRSEE
+306 IRRSEE

-327 PLAAISASASSLAS
+327 PLAAISASASSLLS
-341 YGETLPESARKEM
+341 YGETLPESARKDM

-361 CERLNRYTTNLLNLG
+361 CERLNRYTTNLLNMG
-376 RLQAGISAD
+376 RLQAGISPD
-385 QLESLDLVEMLG
+385 QLENLDLVEMLG
-397 SAVNAV
+397 SAVSAV
-403 KMHHSGREIIKS
+403 KVHHGGREIIKS

-440 AVQYSPDTAPVLI
+440 AVQYSPDTGPVLI

-459 GQVEIAISD
+459 GRVEIAISD
-468 QGCGIAASEL
+468 QGCGIAPSEL
-478 GRVFDRFYRSAENI
+478 GRIFDRFYRSADNV

-511 GGDITAHSPLE
+511 GGEISAHSPLE

-528 IVVKLPAPASPS
+528 MVVRLPALALPS
-540 EI
+540 ESIAP